1 MPAEHERDARAYIAN
16 PEQTTFQAIQASE
29 HSRGHNL
36 KNRAQGEPAYVPC
49 STYRL
54 QLNASLTFSRA
65 ASLVDYLH
73 DLGITDCYT
82 SSFLMAHPG
91 SLHGYDVTDHSR
103 FNPEIGSEEEFT
115 VFATQLKQRAMGL
128 VVDVVPNHMCITHPS
143 NHWWWDV
150 LENGPSSDYSGYFDI
165 DWSPPKPELANKVL
179 LPFLPDQFG
188 LVLES
193 QSIRVL
199 YENGGFGLDSFGILF
214 PLAPRS
220 WTLLLERTLVKAK
233 ERLADADGHVLEL
246 ESILTA
252 LSHLPPREDT
262 DLAKVRERQREKEVI
277 RRRLTALVEDSDVV
291 RGCLKE
297 VLTAVN
303 GRKGDSHSFDQLE
316 RLLDEQ
322 AYRLSFWRVASDE
335 INYRRFFDINDLA
348 AIRVENPEVFST
360 AHRIPF
366 ALIQKGLVSGIRVDH
381 PDGLFDPLKYF
392 QDLQAQAPLQ
402 GKGRGPTNGSTNT
415 VRRRLY
421 VAAEKILEKNEELRP
436 GWAIEGTTG
445 YGFLNLLN
453 GLFIDGS
460 RKRVFHRLYRQ
471 FTGWSQSYADLI
483 YESKRL
489 VMQVS
494 MSSELNVLSRRL
506 DRISEQHRRSRDFTL
521 ESLRD
526 ALREVIACFPVYR
539 TYNRTDT
546 QHPDEQDERYIRSA
560 IKTAKRRNPATS
572 GSVFDFIQDLL
583 LLKDPDSIG
592 DADRAERRLFVMRFQ
607 QLTGPVM
614 AKGLEDTAFYR
625 YCPLLSLNEVGGAPE
640 TFGVAPAYFHG
651 KNLARCTSWRNAMLA
666 SSTHDTKRSEDVRA
680 RINVLSEIPS
690 EWYRAIRTW
699 QQLNQ
704 DKKILVAGESVPSA
718 NEEYFLY
725 QTLAGA
731 WPLAPPNSE
740 DRKEFVARVRTYMEK
755 ALREAKVNT
764 SWINPNTEYE
774 SAFHS
779 FLDNI
784 LDPSAGKVFL
794 DEFAQFQTKIAKAG
808 MFNSLS
814 QVLLKVA
821 SPGVPDFYQGTEV
834 WNFSLADPDN
844 RRLVNYDRLQALLA
858 RLRAAE
864 SEDPASLVDR
874 LVAEPTDGGLKLHV
888 TGCCLRFRREHRA
901 LFAKGRYLPLRTTGE
916 KHKHLVTFARSF
928 RGTTVLVL
936 AGRFFAQL
944 EAQTRLPVGEAI
956 WGKTEVVLRKQLP
969 AGPYREVFTG
979 QTVHPVRR
987 DGGLVLPVAE
997 VFSHLPVAL
1006 LINAEAKVEGSADA
1020 G

>member
-1 MPAEHERDARAYIAN
+1 V
-16 PEQTTFQAIQASE
+16 
-29 HSRGHNL
+29 
-36 KNRAQGEPAYVPC
+36 YVPS

-54 QLNASLTFSRA
+54 QLNRAFTFRQA
-65 ASLVDYLH
+65 ASVVEYLH

-82 SSFLMAHPG
+82 SPFLMAHPG
-91 SLHGYDVTDHSR
+91 STHGYDVTDHTR
-103 FNPEIGSEEEFT
+103 FNPEIGSEEEFIA
-115 VFATQLKQRAMGL
+115 FAESLKRCAMGV

-143 NHWWWDV
+143 NLWWWDV
-150 LENGPSSDYSGYFDI
+150 LENGPSSDYSAYFDI
-165 DWSPPKPELANKVL
+165 DWNPPKPELANKVL

-193 QSIRVL
+193 QSIRAV
-199 YENGGFGLDSFGILF
+199 YDAGIFSLDSLGTLY

-220 WTLLLERTLVKAK
+220 WGLLLERLRAKVKDQLPASDDH
-233 ERLADADGHVLEL
+233 LLEL

-262 DLAKVRERQREKEVI
+262 DMAKVRERQREKEIIKRRLATLVESSDVI
-277 RRRLTALVEDSDVV
+277 RTALN
-291 RGCLKE
+291 G
-297 VLTAVN
+297 VLTAIN
-303 GRKGDSHSFDQLE
+303 GTKGDSHSFDQLE
-316 RLLDEQ
+316 KLLDDQ

-348 AIRVENPEVFST
+348 AIRVENSEVFASV
-360 AHRIPF
+360 HGIPF
-366 ALIQKGLVSGIRVDH
+366 GLIRKGLVSGIRVDH

-392 QDLQAQAPLQ
+392 EDLQAQAPLPEE
-402 GKGRGPTNGSTNT
+402 GPAIPSSNGA
-415 VRRRLY
+415 RRRLY
-421 VAAEKILEKNEELRP
+421 VAAEKILLKNEDLRP

-453 GLFIDGS
+453 GLFVDGS
-460 RKRVFHRLYRQ
+460 RKRVFQRLYRQ

-539 TYNRTDT
+539 TYIRGDT
-546 QHPDEQDERYIRSA
+546 VRPDDQDERYIRSA
-560 IKTAKRRNPATS
+560 IKAAKRRNPATS

-592 DADRAERRLFVMRFQ
+592 EPERAERRLFVMRFQ

-625 YCPLLSLNEVGGAPE
+625 YCPLLSLNEVGGSPE
-640 TFGVAPAYFHG
+640 TFGVAKAYFHS
-651 KNLARCTSWRNAMLA
+651 KNRARRSSWRNAMLA

-680 RINVLSEIPS
+680 RINVLSEIPP
-690 EWYRAIRTW
+690 EWHRAIRTW

-704 DKKILVAGESVPSA
+704 DKKIPVGGEAVPSA

-725 QTLAGA
+725 QTLVGA
-731 WPLAPPNSE
+731 WPLDPMNSE
-740 DRKEFVARVRTYMEK
+740 EHRQFVGRIHAYMEK

-764 SWINPNTEYE
+764 SWINPNAEYE
-774 SAFHS
+774 LAFHS
-779 FLDNI
+779 FLDAV
-784 LDPSAGKVFL
+784 LDRSVSKVFL
-794 DEFAQFQTKIAKAG
+794 DEFAIFQANIARAG
-808 MFNSLS
+808 IFNSLS
-814 QVLLKVA
+814 QTLMKIA
-821 SPGVPDFYQGTEV
+821 SPGLPDFYQGTEV

-844 RRLVNYDRLQALLA
+844 RRPVNYDLLKRLLA
-858 RLRAAE
+858 RLQPAE
-864 SEDPASLVDR
+864 SENPALLVDR
-874 LVAEPTDGGLKLHV
+874 LMAEPNDGSLKLYV
-888 TGCCLRFRREHRA
+888 TRAALRFRREQRE
-901 LFAKGRYLPLRTTGE
+901 LFAKGSYLPLRVRGA
-916 KHKHLVTFARSF
+916 KHTHVVGFARSL
-928 RGTTVLVL
+928 GETTALVLV
-936 AGRFFAQL
+936 GRFFAQL
-944 EAQTRLPVGEAI
+944 DAQTRLPFGTGA
-956 WGKTEVVLRKQLP
+956 WGNTEIVLRKQLP
-969 AGPYREVFTG
+969 AGTYRDVFTG
-979 QTVHPVRR
+979 QTVSATRKNSDLAVS
-987 DGGLVLPVAE
+987 VSEA
-997 VFSHLPVAL
+997 FSHLPIAL
-1006 LINAEAKVEGSADA
+1006 LVNVEGPKNA

>member
-1 MPAEHERDARAYIAN
+1 M
-16 PEQTTFQAIQASE
+16 T
-29 HSRGHNL
+29 
-36 KNRAQGEPAYVPC
+36 NRAPGEPAYVPS

-54 QLNASLTFSRA
+54 QLNLAFTFRQA
-65 ASLVDYLH
+65 ASVVEYLH
-73 DLGITDCYT
+73 ELGITDCYT
-82 SSFLMAHPG
+82 SPFLMAHPG
-91 SLHGYDVTDHSR
+91 STHGYDVTDHTR
-103 FNPEIGSEEEFT
+103 FNPEIGSEEEFIA
-115 VFATQLKQRAMGL
+115 FAESLKRCAMGL

-143 NHWWWDV
+143 NLWWWDV
-150 LENGPSSDYSGYFDI
+150 LENGPSSDYSAYFDI
-165 DWSPPKPELANKVL
+165 DWNPPKPELANKVL

-193 QSIRVL
+193 QSIRGV
-199 YENGGFGLDSFGILF
+199 YDAGIFSLDSLGTLY

-220 WTLLLERTLVKAK
+220 WGLLLEKVLAKVKDQLPASDDH
-233 ERLADADGHVLEL
+233 LLEL

-262 DLAKVRERQREKEVI
+262 DMAKVRERHREKEI
-277 RRRLTALVEDSDVV
+277 IKRRLATLVESSDVTRTALN
-291 RGCLKE
+291 E
-297 VLTAVN
+297 VLAAIN
-303 GRKGDSHSFDQLE
+303 GTKSDPHSFDQLE
-316 RLLDEQ
+316 KLLDEQ

-348 AIRVENPEVFST
+348 AIRVENSEVFASV
-360 AHRIPF
+360 HRIPF
-366 ALIQKGLVSGIRVDH
+366 DLINKGLVSGIRVDH

-392 QDLQAQAPLQ
+392 EDLQAQAPLPEEDPAIVS
-402 GKGRGPTNGSTNT
+402 GNGA
-415 VRRRLY
+415 RRRFY
-421 VAAEKILEKNEELRP
+421 VAAEKILLKNEDLRP

-453 GLFIDGS
+453 GLFVDGS
-460 RKRVFHRLYRQ
+460 RKRVFQRLYRQ

-539 TYNRTDT
+539 TYIRGDT
-546 QHPDEQDERYIRSA
+546 VRPDEQDERYIRAA

-592 DADRAERRLFVMRFQ
+592 EPERAERRLFVMRFQ

-625 YCPLLSLNEVGGAPE
+625 YCPLLSLNEVGGSPE
-640 TFGVAPAYFHG
+640 TFGIAKAYFHS
-651 KNLARCTSWRNAMLA
+651 KNRARRSSWRNAMLA

-680 RINVLSEIPS
+680 RINVLSEIPP
-690 EWYRAIRTW
+690 EWHRAIRTW

-704 DKKILVAGESVPSA
+704 DKKIPVGGEAVPSA

-725 QTLAGA
+725 QTLVGA
-731 WPLAPPNSE
+731 WPLDPMNSE
-740 DRKEFVARVRTYMEK
+740 EHREFTGRIHAYMEK

-764 SWINPNTEYE
+764 SWINPNAEYE
-774 SAFHS
+774 LAFHS
-779 FLDNI
+779 FLDAV
-784 LDPSAGKVFL
+784 LDRSVSKVFL
-794 DEFAQFQTKIAKAG
+794 EEFAIFQANIARAG
-808 MFNSLS
+808 IFNSLS
-814 QVLLKVA
+814 QTLMKIT
-821 SPGVPDFYQGTEV
+821 SPGLPDFYQGTEV

-844 RRLVNYDRLQALLA
+844 RRPVNYDLLKRLLA
-858 RLRAAE
+858 RLQTAE
-864 SEDPASLVDR
+864 SESPAALVDR
-874 LVAEPTDGGLKLHV
+874 LMAEPNDGSLKLYV
-888 TGCCLRFRREHRA
+888 TRAALRFRREQRE
-901 LFAKGRYLPLRTTGE
+901 LFAKGSYLPLRVRGG
-916 KHKHLVTFARSF
+916 KHAHVVGFARSL
-928 RGTTVLVL
+928 GETTVLVL
-936 AGRFFAQL
+936 VGRFFAQL
-944 EAQTRLPVGEAI
+944 DAQTRLPFGTGA
-956 WGKTEVVLRKQLP
+956 WGNTEIVLRKQLP
-969 AGPYREVFTG
+969 AGAYRDVFTG
-979 QTVHPVRR
+979 QTVSAIRKNSDLALSVSE
-987 DGGLVLPVAE
+987 A
-997 VFSHLPVAL
+997 FSHLPIAL
-1006 LINAEAKVEGSADA
+1006 LVNVEGPKNA

>member
-1 MPAEHERDARAYIAN
+1 V
-16 PEQTTFQAIQASE
+16 
-29 HSRGHNL
+29 
-36 KNRAQGEPAYVPC
+36 KNRAPGEPAYVPC
-49 STYRL
+49 ATYRL
-54 QLNASLTFSRA
+54 QLNLAFTFRQA
-65 ASLVDYLH
+65 ASIVEYLH

-82 SSFLMAHPG
+82 SPFLMAHPG
-91 SLHGYDVTDHSR
+91 SLHGYDVTDHTR
-103 FNPEIGSEEEFT
+103 FNPEIGSEDEFAA
-115 VFATQLKQRAMGL
+115 FAGHLKQRAMGL

-143 NHWWWDV
+143 NLWWWDV
-150 LENGPSSDYSGYFDI
+150 LENGPSSDYSTYFDI
-165 DWSPPKPELANKVL
+165 DWNPPKPELANKVL

-188 LVLES
+188 LVLEN
-193 QSIRVL
+193 QSIRAV
-199 YENGGFGLDSFGILF
+199 YDAGVFSLDSQGTLY

-220 WTLLLERTLVKAK
+220 WSLFLEEILVKIKDQLPATDNH
-233 ERLADADGHVLEL
+233 LLEL

-252 LSHLPPREDT
+252 LSHLPPREET

-277 RRRLTALVEDSDVV
+277 KRRLAALIDSSEAARTALNH
-291 RGCLKE
+291 

-303 GRKGDSHSFDQLE
+303 GSKGDSHSFDQLE
-316 RLLDEQ
+316 KLLDEQ

-348 AIRVENPEVFST
+348 AIRVENPDVF
-360 AHRIPF
+360 AAVHRIPF
-366 ALIQKGLVSGIRVDH
+366 DLIQKGLVSGVRVDH

-392 QDLQAQAPLQ
+392 EDLQAQAPLP
-402 GKGRGPTNGSTNT
+402 GEGSGNGSNSA
-415 VRRRLY
+415 VRRRFY
-421 VAAEKILEKNEELRP
+421 VAAEKILLKSEDLRP

-453 GLFIDGS
+453 GLFVDGS
-460 RKRVFHRLYRQ
+460 KRRVFQRLYRQ

-539 TYNRTDT
+539 TYIRNDT
-546 QHPDEQDERYIRSA
+546 QHPDEQDERYIRVA
-560 IKTAKRRNPATS
+560 IKAAKRRNPATS
-572 GSVFDFIQDLL
+572 ASVFDFIQDLL

-592 DADRAERRLFVMRFQ
+592 DAERAERRLFVMRFQ

-625 YCPLLSLNEVGGAPE
+625 YCPLLSLNEVGGSPE

-651 KNLARCTSWRNAMLA
+651 KNLARRKAWRNAMLA

-690 EWYRAIRTW
+690 EWYRAIRAW
-699 QQLNQ
+699 QGLNQ
-704 DKKILVAGESVPSA
+704 DKKLLVAGEAVPST

-725 QTLAGA
+725 QTLVGA
-731 WPLAPPNSE
+731 WPLDPMNSE
-740 DRKEFVARVRTYMEK
+740 EHREFANRIHVYMEK

-764 SWINPNTEYE
+764 SWINPNSEYE
-774 SAFHS
+774 SAFHN

-784 LDPSAGKVFL
+784 LDRSVSKPFLYEFSQFQAKVASAG
-794 DEFAQFQTKIAKAG
+794 I
-808 MFNSLS
+808 FNSLS
-814 QVLLKVA
+814 QTLLKIA
-821 SPGVPDFYQGTEV
+821 SPGLPDFYQGTEV

-844 RRLVNYDRLQALLA
+844 RRPVNYDRLKQQLA

-864 SEDPASLVDR
+864 PEDAAALVDR
-874 LVAEPTDGGLKLHV
+874 LVAEPTGGSLKLYV
-888 TGCCLRFRREHRA
+888 TRAALRLRRQQRT
-901 LFAKGRYLPLRTTGE
+901 LFAQGSYLPLRSTGE
-916 KHKHLVTFARSF
+916 KSKHVIGFARSH
-928 RGTTVLVL
+928 REATVLVM
-936 AGRFFAQL
+936 AGRFFSQL
-944 EAQTRLPVGEAI
+944 DVQSRPPVGEEK
-956 WGKTEVVLRKQLP
+956 WGNTEVALRTQLP
-969 AGPYREVFTG
+969 AGYYRDVFTG
-979 QTVHPVRR
+979 KIVSPVRR
-987 DGGLVLPVAE
+987 NGALIVPVAQA
-997 VFSHLPVAL
+997 FSHLPIAL
-1006 LINAEAKVEGSADA
+1006 LIHGEGQPNAR
-1020 G
+1020 